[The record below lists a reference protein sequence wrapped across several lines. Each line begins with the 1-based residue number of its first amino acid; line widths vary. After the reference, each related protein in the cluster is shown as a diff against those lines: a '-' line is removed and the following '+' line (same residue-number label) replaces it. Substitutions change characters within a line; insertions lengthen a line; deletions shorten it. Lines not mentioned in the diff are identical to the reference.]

1 MPNWC
6 DCHLTV
12 KGENKEVQ
20 QFKEKAV
27 GHSPWDTPPPDE
39 KPSPPNFHSLV
50 AIPADVLQAG
60 YEAKGYDWECA
71 NWGSKWGA
79 CHAELVDDNGSEL
92 FYGFDSAWA
101 PPIPFLKAVGKLWP
115 NLMFLLEY
123 EEPGMGFKGLAKAH
137 GDEFEDHCIE
147 F

>member
-12 KGENKEVQ
+12 KGEFEEVQ
-20 QFKEKAV
+20 RFKVQAV
-27 GHSPWDTPPPDE
+27 GHSPWEIPPEDE
-39 KPSPPNFHSLV
+39 KPSPLNFHSLV
-50 AIPADVLQAG
+50 PIPEEVLKAG
-60 YEAKGYDWECA
+60 YEAQGYDWECN
-71 NWGSKWGA
+71 NWGGKWGA

-92 FYGFDSAWA
+92 FYGFDAAWA
-101 PPIPFLKAVGKLWP
+101 PPTPFLKQLGKLWP
-115 NLMFLLEY
+115 NLTFLLEY
-123 EEPGMGFKGLAKAH
+123 EEPGMGFKGLCKAH